1 MSSLIKKALAGVTV
15 ALVLSALSVTAL
27 ADGGQI
33 GTVTAD
39 TLNVRQDPNTSAP
52 VITQI
57 SKYGQVVVV
66 DSTDG
71 WYKISFGDTVGWV
84 SSDYL
89 SVEGSAP
96 KATITGN
103 NVNVRTGPGKGY
115 DIVMTVVSG
124 EKVNVLE
131 SNSGWSKVEF
141 STGVVGW
148 VYDDYLSTGKSSV
161 ASRGSSLGSQIVS
174 FAKKYMGTPYVYGGS
189 SASGVDCSGF
199 VKLVY
204 NNFGIY
210 VDRVAAGQASQGSY
224 VSTSGLNEGD
234 LVFFATGGAGYINHV
249 GIYIGNGQF
258 IHASSGTGS
267 VTISSIWDSYYS
279 SCFVTARTLIR

>member
-1 MSSLIKKALAGVTV
+1 MKNLFKKALAGVAV
-15 ALVLSALSVTAL
+15 AAALTAFGVTAFA
-27 ADGGQI
+27 ADQV

-39 TLNVRQDPNTSAP
+39 TLNVRESANTSAP

-57 SKYGQVVVV
+57 YKYGQVVVT

-71 WYKISFGDTVGWV
+71 WYKVSFGDTTGWV
-84 SSDYL
+84 SADYL
-89 SVEGSAP
+89 SVSGAP
-96 KATITGN
+96 QKGTISGD
-103 NVNVRTGPGKGY
+103 NVNVRSGPGKGY
-115 DIVMTVVSG
+115 DVVMAVVSG
-124 EKVNVLE
+124 EKVNVLDTD
-131 SNSGWSKVEF
+131 SGWYKVEF

-148 VYDDYLSTGKSSV
+148 VYGDYLSTAGKT
-161 ASRGSSLGSQIVS
+161 SRGSSVGSQIVS

-189 SASGVDCSGF
+189 SAGGVDCSGF

-204 NNFGIY
+204 NSFGIY
-210 VDRVAAGQASQGSY
+210 VDRVAAGQATQGSY

-249 GIYIGNGQF
+249 GIYIGGGQF
-258 IHASSGTGS
+258 IHASSGAGR
-267 VTISSIWDSYYS
+267 VTVNSIWDSYYS